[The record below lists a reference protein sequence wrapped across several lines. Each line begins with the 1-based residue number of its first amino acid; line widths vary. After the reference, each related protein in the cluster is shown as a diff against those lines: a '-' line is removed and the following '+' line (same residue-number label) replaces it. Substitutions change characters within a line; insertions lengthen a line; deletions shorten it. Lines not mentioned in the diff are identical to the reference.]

1 MGVHSV
7 AANLRSGLIFVSCG
21 QVTAQE
27 KRLGDDVCALVRE
40 LSPHRPYFAENQNSL
55 DGLTKN
61 ILGAL
66 DDAVA
71 LIAIMHPRGTV
82 RFPDKSEHVRASV
95 WIEQEI
101 AIAAFIAQILGRPL
115 RVACYIHADV
125 RREGMREQL
134 QLNPVTFREDSEVL
148 GHLRGL
154 LPSWRDLPTSLKVT
168 AAPRVRVA
176 LEQGLVSN
184 FLLRFTNGEDEEVYI
199 LEVKLQHRGVE
210 LTEPLVP
217 DTPNLWR
224 VPAHSNQP
232 FGKTIT
238 HHKSPAASLVRM
250 NDHKGLFFQAE
261 MDVVFSCLWRGKV
274 HEIPQ
279 KLYVQVN
286 ATNNQI
292 VQLV

>member
-1 MGVHSV
+1 M

-40 LSPHRPYFAENQNSL
+40 LTPHRPYFAENQNSL

-168 AAPRVRVA
+168 APPRVRVA

-224 VPAHSNQP
+224 VPAHSNQS